1 MANENDNKEIL
12 LAINGVKEEL
22 KELRSDV
29 AELKSDVA
37 ELKSDVAELK
47 SDVAELKTD
56 VAQLKTDVKKLDGR
70 VSNLESNVESM
81 KLIVE
86 NDIRREIRI
95 VAEGHLDL
103 SRQLAGLQ
111 KRDSESEMLKLRVSM
126 LESDVRNLKIKM
138 A

>member
-22 KELRSDV
+22 KELR
-29 AELKSDVA
+29 SDVA

-81 KLIVE
+81 KLIIE

-111 KRDSESEMLKLRVSM
+111 KRDGESEMLKLRVSM

>member
-22 KELRSDV
+22 KELR
-29 AELKSDVA
+29 SDVA